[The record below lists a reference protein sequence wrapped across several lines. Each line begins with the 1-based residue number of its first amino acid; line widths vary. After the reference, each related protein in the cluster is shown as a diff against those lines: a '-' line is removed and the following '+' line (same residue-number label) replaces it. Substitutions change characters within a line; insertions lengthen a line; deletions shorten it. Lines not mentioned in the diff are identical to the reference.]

1 MPRAVSTPKELGA
14 LRQDLLD
21 AALRILREQGAPS
34 LTLRRVA
41 DAAATSTMGI
51 YTCFGSRAGLL
62 EAIYEHGFHLLHEA
76 LTTSLNDHTD
86 PPTNS
91 LNSQPEALTGSL
103 NDHADPPASSLND
116 HDEAKPNS
124 LNGHTDPPARIMA
137 IAYGYRRFALT
148 HPALYALMF
157 ERPLPDFDPSPEQRH
172 DALRRCFGLLVE
184 ATTAATRAGLIR
196 SSNPE
201 RSAYLVWTT
210 IHGLVSIELTCSLRT
225 PLPGWFLNSREE
237 GERILTDGI
246 QALLAGLT

>member
-1 MPRAVSTPKELGA
+1 MRVIARYGERVPRAVSTPKELGA

-21 AALRILREQGAPS
+21 AAMRILRDQGAPD

-51 YTCFGSRAGLL
+51 YTCFGGRAGLL
-62 EAIYEHGFHLLHEA
+62 EAIYEHGFRLLHEA
-76 LTTSLNDHTD
+76 MTT
-86 PPTNS
+86 
-91 LNSQPEALTGSL
+91 
-103 NDHADPPASSLND
+103 
-116 HDEAKPNS
+116 S
-124 LNGHTDPPARIMA
+124 LNGHTDPLARIMA
-137 IAYGYRRFALT
+137 VAYGYRRFALT
-148 HPALYALMF
+148 DPALYALMF
-157 ERPLPDFDPSPEQRH
+157 ERPLPDFDPSPEQRN
-172 DALRRCFGLLVE
+172 DALRRCFGLLIE
-184 ATTAATRAGLIR
+184 ATTAAIRAGLIR

-246 QALLAGLT
+246 QALLTGLT

>member
-1 MPRAVSTPKELGA
+1 MMRVIARYGERVPRAVSTPKELGA

-21 AALRILREQGAPS
+21 AAMRILREQGAPH

-51 YTCFGSRAGLL
+51 YTCFGGRAGLL
-62 EAIYEHGFHLLHEA
+62 EAIYEHGSHLLHEA
-76 LTTSLNDHTD
+76 MTS
-86 PPTNS
+86 
-91 LNSQPEALTGSL
+91 
-103 NDHADPPASSLND
+103 
-116 HDEAKPNS
+116 S
-124 LNGHTDPPARIMA
+124 LNGHADPLARIMA
-137 IAYGYRRFALT
+137 VAYGYRRFALT
-148 HPALYALMF
+148 DPALYALMF
-157 ERPLPDFDPSPEQRH
+157 ERPLPDFDPSPEQRT

-184 ATTAATRAGLIR
+184 ATTAATQAGLVR

-237 GERILTDGI
+237 GERVLTDGI

>member
-76 LTTSLNDHTD
+76 LTTSLND
-86 PPTNS
+86 
-91 LNSQPEALTGSL
+91 
-103 NDHADPPASSLND
+103 
-116 HDEAKPNS
+116 
-124 LNGHTDPPARIMA
+124 HTDPPARIMA

-237 GERILTDGI
+237 GERILTHGI